1 MEITNV
7 RIRVVNEADK
17 PNLKAIAS
25 VIFDDLFVVHEIRI
39 LQGSKG
45 LIIAMPNK
53 RLKNGAFMDI
63 ANPLKAEIRNRI
75 DEAVC
80 EAYEKALMEL
90 E

>member
-7 RIRVVNEADK
+7 RIRVANDADR

-63 ANPLKAEIRNRI
+63 ANPLKAELRNRI
-75 DEAVC
+75 DKAVC

-90 E
+90 

>member
-7 RIRVVNEADK
+7 RIRVVNDADK

-63 ANPLKAEIRNRI
+63 ANPLKAELRNRI
-75 DEAVC
+75 DDAVC
-80 EAYEKALMEL
+80 ESYEKALMEL
-90 E
+90 A